1 MGCGSGAGA
10 GTSGGVAISVLWTG
24 SQKIDLPVAAAIA
37 GVVKIKV
44 PGYREDMAELDCE
57 KKMWEL
63 QRSK

>member
-1 MGCGSGAGA
+1 MVLVPAPAHLAGLKLV
-10 GTSGGVAISVLWTG
+10 SSGVARRR
-24 SQKIDLPVAAAIA
+24 IDLPVAAAIA
-37 GVVKIKV
+37 GVMKIKV